1 MFFWKHDLRDEPLD
15 SVCIWKKTLE
25 ILFTYLPS
33 IFWLPKAV
41 NTRMGKEVERTYPKK
56 CPNMVCAIYSLWQ
69 PKSSSWLLRGGTNRR
84 KGEGENL
91 VLFSNQCFRQ
101 VEFKSF
107 LELKSYN
114 HFHNILRLFD
124 VLTNFP
130 FTASETMCNYYL

>member
-56 CPNMVCAIYSLWQ
+56 CPNMICAIYSL
-69 PKSSSWLLRGGTNRR
+69 
-84 KGEGENL
+84 
-91 VLFSNQCFRQ
+91 
-101 VEFKSF
+101 
-107 LELKSYN
+107 
-114 HFHNILRLFD
+114 
-124 VLTNFP
+124 
-130 FTASETMCNYYL
+130 